1 MRDSMLVDLLVY
13 LIDTPIHADCPLFS
27 NFERI
32 SQFIA
37 GSVQLSESVGSISG
51 VITFGEF
58 SEFSSRI
65 RQVIGL
71 TADAWM
77 AAAVLFVCW
86 WLSRIE
92 VGGCLVEVDG
102 G

>member
-1 MRDSMLVDLLVY
+1 MLVNLMEHF
-13 LIDTPIHADCPLFS
+13 INTPIHTDCPLFS
-27 NFERI
+27 NFQRI

-37 GSVQLSESVGSISG
+37 GSVQLSESIGSISG

-77 AAAVLFVCW
+77 TAAVLFVGW
-86 WLSRIE
+86 WLSRVE

-102 G
+102 S